1 MEIKVN
7 TQELNLGMYVSKLDR
22 PWLDTPFILQGFT
35 INKSSQIDTL
45 KKYCDFVY
53 VDTDGDKQSPST
65 RKGTATSPILS
76 PDSKPNQIRHT
87 QHGNDATHAKA
98 CTANL
103 LDREAT
109 YEDVTSVDE
118 EIKIAKEIN
127 SQLSSAVC
135 DYMKGIHMGE
145 SINFAPVR
153 NIILQMIESIIRNP
167 DAFML
172 LLRIRDKDSYT
183 YNHSIRA
190 SALAIAFGRQLGL
203 AKRDL
208 QDLGFGVLL
217 MDVGKMMMPDY
228 LLAKS
233 GPLTE
238 AEHEVIKK
246 HRDYS
251 VSILR
256 KTSEHSERILEIA
269 AYHHERFNGNGYPDK
284 LRGNEIPVFARIAAI
299 VDCFDA
305 ITSNRCYAKA
315 ISPHEAIRQ
324 LYEWRNIDFQEE
336 LVEQFIQTL
345 GVYPSGTIVELNT
358 GEIGIVISQSRVR
371 RLRPK
376 IMIIID
382 KDKQPCDV
390 SPILDL
396 LKEPEDSDGNL
407 MFIQQIHEPGTFGIN
422 PEDYYL

>member
-1 MEIKVN
+1 
-7 TQELNLGMYVSKLDR
+7 MYDLLTKLDR
-22 PWLDTPFILQGFT
+22 PWLDTRFILQGFT
-35 INKSSQIDTL
+35 IDKSSQIDIL

-87 QHGNDATHAKA
+87 QHGNDATYAKA
-98 CTANL
+98 HAANL
-103 LDREAT
+103 PDRVAI

-118 EIKIAKEIN
+118 EIEVAKIIN

-135 DYMKGIHMGE
+135 DYMKGIHMGKA
-145 SINFAPVR
+145 INLAPVR
-153 NIILQMIESIIRNP
+153 NTTLRMIESIIRNP

-172 LLRIRDKDSYT
+172 LQRIRDKDSYT